1 MKILLLSLISFSLA
15 QTTSTQCVSEQEG
28 RYHQQME
35 KLITE
40 LSQFKIESSDFEKK
54 RENLLLQ
61 LQSQQEVCG
70 LAAVDETKSSRAPA
84 SLDSSAVEYEEIEP
98 SDVAE

>member
-1 MKILLLSLISFSLA
+1 MKVLLLSLISFSLA
-15 QTTSTQCVSEQEG
+15 QNTSTQCASEHEG
-28 RYHQQME
+28 KYHQKME

-54 RENLLLQ
+54 RELLVLQ
-61 LQSQQEVCG
+61 LQTQQEICRRERIEPS
-70 LAAVDETKSSRAPA
+70 AVRAPA
-84 SLDSSAVEYEEIEP
+84 SVVDSVEYEEIEP